1 VPERTIAAPAG
12 AAVTIT
18 VSVDLTAWELE
29 KIEAFLRLLGVVP
42 GRSEPSA

>member
-1 VPERTIAAPAG
+1 
-12 AAVTIT
+12 VTIT